1 MTRSLP
7 LCPNRCIFLVLM
19 RHFSFSCGNPARPRP
34 GENTAHGKIFSCWSH
49 KEDLHTAYPN
59 MVTKSPRYAKSR
71 DFYKKNES
79 KNEELL
85 CWEYRNIFV
94 DVLKSIQWEN
104 LFDPWNMELFSD
116 FCHLKTFLA
125 TRLVFYLFW
134 RWQPVAHTPF
144 QQPGNAAVLK
154 RSRPYYRGSFLKKI
168 YENFVGTLETVR
180 NI

>member
-7 LCPNRCIFLVLM
+7 LRPNRCIFLVLM
-19 RHFSFSCGNPARPRP
+19 RISVFLAEIPQGP
-34 GENTAHGKIFSCWSH
+34 GLVRTLHMGKYFHVDRTRRTCI
-49 KEDLHTAYPN
+49 TAYPN

-85 CWEYRNIFV
+85 CWEYRNVFV

-104 LFDPWNMELFSD
+104 LFDHWNMELFSD

-125 TRLVFYLFW
+125 TRLVFHLFW

-144 QQPGNAAVLK
+144 QEPGNATVLK